1 MTGARMLRLCAPLL
15 LALLLPLATVNAEDS
30 VEPSGYTPVAGESFF
45 LLADSSFA
53 ADEQAMVRLEA
64 PGRDYRR
71 FRMEPYGGA
80 DIRVY
85 RIDKPLDFLKRQ
97 KNLHRVVSDGQ
108 FKGEGLSNTLAYLWD
123 NWYRKSRRVMQ
134 RAFSYE
140 SRKQVT
146 EEVPE
151 LKMGNAIA
159 APTPYDAQPQF
170 ALIPGLPVVSQ
181 FRYPLWQAKPIQ
193 PPAGVNLAGSSSE
206 FVSVAPGNVYI
217 PLGNL
222 KPGLYLVEALIGK
235 YRATTMVFVSNT
247 VAVSKIAGDELLVW
261 AARKH
266 EGSSVPK
273 VNVLWTDGLGVMSS
287 GATDA
292 DGLLRLKH
300 VSPERSF
307 VIGEDEE
314 GGCSSR
320 KTSTTTAKSTTP
332 NSTRSPTGRCIARG
346 LGVAENR
353 RSRVQECA
361 GFGIAGCG

>member
-1 MTGARMLRLCAPLL
+1 
-15 LALLLPLATVNAEDS
+15 
-30 VEPSGYTPVAGESFF
+30 
-45 LLADSSFA
+45 
-53 ADEQAMVRLEA
+53 MVRLEA

-151 LKMGNAIA
+151 LKMGDAIV

-193 PPAGVNLAGSSSE
+193 PPDRGEAGRVFERLRQCRAGQRLYPVGQSE
-206 FVSVAPGNVYI
+206 TGSVSGRSAD
-217 PLGNL
+217 
-222 KPGLYLVEALIGK
+222 
-235 YRATTMVFVSNT
+235 RQ
-247 VAVSKIAGDELLVW
+247 
-261 AARKH
+261 
-266 EGSSVPK
+266 VPR
-273 VNVLWTDGLGVMSS
+273 DHHGF
-287 GATDA
+287 
-292 DGLLRLKH
+292 RFQH
-300 VSPERSF
+300 RR
-307 VIGEDEE
+307 GEQD
-314 GGCSSR
+314 CR
-320 KTSTTTAKSTTP
+320 
-332 NSTRSPTGRCIARG
+332 
-346 LGVAENR
+346 
-353 RSRVQECA
+353 
-361 GFGIAGCG
+361 

>member
-1 MTGARMLRLCAPLL
+1 MIGARMLRFLSLL
-15 LALLLPLATVNAEDS
+15 LVLVLPFSAVNAEDT

-53 ADEQAMVRLEA
+53 SDEQAMVRLEA

-151 LKMGNAIA
+151 LKMGTAIA

-206 FVSVAPGNVYI
+206 FVTVAPGNVYI

-235 YRATTMVFVSNT
+235 YRATTMVFVSNCRT
-247 VAVSKIAGDELLVW
+247 TRSRAVMNCVSATRIRPT
-261 AARKH
+261 AAPSAWLNT
-266 EGSSVPK
+266 SSHTSRFRCR
-273 VNVLWTDGLGVMSS
+273 N
-287 GATDA
+287 
-292 DGLLRLKH
+292 R
-300 VSPERSF
+300 
-307 VIGEDEE
+307 
-314 GGCSSR
+314 SSR
-320 KTSTTTAKSTTP
+320 RQTP
-332 NSTRSPTGRCIARG
+332 RPLRP
-346 LGVAENR
+346 R
-353 RSRVQECA
+353 RSRTNA
-361 GFGIAGCG
+361 PG

>member
-1 MTGARMLRLCAPLL
+1 
-15 LALLLPLATVNAEDS
+15 
-30 VEPSGYTPVAGESFF
+30 
-45 LLADSSFA
+45 
-53 ADEQAMVRLEA
+53 
-64 PGRDYRR
+64 
-71 FRMEPYGGA
+71 MEPYGGA

-193 PPAGVNLAGSSSE
+193 PP
-206 FVSVAPGNVYI
+206 
-217 PLGNL
+217 
-222 KPGLYLVEALIGK
+222 
-235 YRATTMVFVSNT
+235 
-247 VAVSKIAGDELLVW
+247 
-261 AARKH
+261 
-266 EGSSVPK
+266 EGSIWR
-273 VNVLWTDGLGVMSS
+273 VLQ
-287 GATDA
+287 
-292 DGLLRLKH
+292 
-300 VSPERSF
+300 
-307 VIGEDEE
+307 
-314 GGCSSR
+314 
-320 KTSTTTAKSTTP
+320 
-332 NSTRSPTGRCIARG
+332 
-346 LGVAENR
+346 
-353 RSRVQECA
+353 RVRQRCA
-361 GFGIAGCG
+361 G